1 MLLQSRQPGRSR
13 DHPAGSGSLADKSGS
28 VVRLVYSTWRRRV
41 ALHCCAASRLSALF
55 GGLAKRPPRWGQ
67 WRPSHS
73 ALLRWTA
80 NDLAR
85 EAALGRS
92 TILRA
97 EVADDQTSLTAANDL
112 ALRRA
117 LEAAGVEFIDEDGG
131 GPGVRL
137 RKRHGKRP
145 SRVPDSGAQ

>member
-1 MLLQSRQPGRSR
+1 MIRASEPPTNECRLSYGFL
-13 DHPAGSGSLADKSGS
+13 HAGNFMTYSHSGPSGSLVPIWDQKYHMGVVLVKKIGEKRMVKPLAGS
-28 VVRLVYSTWRRRV
+28 QIR
-41 ALHCCAASRLSALF
+41 AAR
-55 GGLAKRPPRWGQ
+55 
-67 WRPSHS
+67 

-80 NDLAR
+80 DDLAR
-85 EAALGRS
+85 EAALGRN

-137 RKRHGKRP
+137 RKRQAKK
-145 SRVPDSGAQ
+145 A